1 MSNFIVGLTGGIGSG
16 KTTVSALFAARGV
29 TVIDT
34 DEIAR
39 QLTAAGGEAIPALMA
54 EFGPHIADTNGALD
68 RDAMRRLAFADPRV
82 RQRLEALLHPRI
94 ARIALQACADA
105 RTPYVILAVP
115 LLVESEG
122 WKERCD
128 RVLVVDCEEALQIER
143 VMTRSQLA
151 ENEVR
156 AILSAQAS
164 RAERCAIAD
173 DLIDNNA
180 EPSALVAAVDA
191 LHLRYLDLARQK
203 LAAKTGASVEISPQ
217 IAQNRAH

>member
-1 MSNFIVGLTGGIGSG
+1 MSDFIVGLTGGIGSG
-16 KTTVSALFAARGV
+16 KTTVGALFAARGAA
-29 TVIDT
+29 VIDT

-39 QLTAAGGEAIPALMA
+39 QLTAAGGEAMPALVA
-54 EFGPHIADTNGALD
+54 EFGPRIADGDGALD
-68 RDAMRRLAFADPRV
+68 RDVMRRLAFADPGA

-94 ARIALQACADA
+94 ARIALQTCADA
-105 RTPYVILAVP
+105 STPYVILAVP
-115 LLVESEG
+115 LLAESEG

-128 RVLVVDCEEALQIER
+128 RILVVDCEETLQIER
-143 VMTRSQLA
+143 VMARSQLA

-164 RAERCAIAD
+164 RAERRAIAD

-180 EPSALVAAVDA
+180 GPSALVAAVDA

-203 LAAKTGASVEISPQ
+203 LAAKTA
-217 IAQNRAH
+217 AKC